1 VIVYLTK
8 RILQAIAVVILSSF
22 LVFGIM
28 HWLPGDPILMYMS
41 SDTYHSHTQAEI
53 DQLRHEYGLDR
64 PVVVQYV
71 DWLGHAVTGDFGK
84 SIIRG
89 TTVGAELKQ
98 ALPVT
103 LYYGVVAFI
112 FAHLI
117 GIPLG
122 IVCAIRRG
130 KWLDN
135 AITALANF
143 GMTIPVFWLGILL
156 IYLFVYK
163 LNWLPF
169 GGYTSPFANLGM
181 SLKQLILPAFCL
193 ALVPLAGSTRQT
205 RSAMLDIIHQDYVR
219 TAWAKGLRERTVVA
233 KHVIKNG
240 ILPVVTLSGMAIPM
254 VLGGSVLVE
263 NVFTIHGMGQLA
275 TEALFNKDYAVVQ
288 GVVLV
293 VAIIVV
299 FMNLIV
305 DVSYGYLDPRVR
317 VS

>member
-1 VIVYLTK
+1 MIAYLIK
-8 RILQAIAVVILSSF
+8 RILQAIAVVLLSSF

-28 HWLPGDPILMYMS
+28 HWLPGDPILMYMT
-41 SDTYHSHTQAEI
+41 SDVYHQHTQEEI
-53 DQLRHEYGLDR
+53 DAMRHEYGLDR

-71 DWLGHAVTGDFGK
+71 EWLGNVVKGDFGE

-89 TTVGAELKQ
+89 TAVGAELKQ
-98 ALPVT
+98 AIPVT

-122 IVCAIRRG
+122 ILCAIRRG

-135 AITALANF
+135 TLTALANF

-163 LNWLPF
+163 LNWLPI
-169 GGYTSPFANLGM
+169 GGYTSPFSDLGM
-181 SLKQLILPAFCL
+181 SLKQLVLPAFCL

-219 TAWAKGLRERTVVA
+219 TAWAKGLRERVVVTR
-233 KHVIKNG
+233 HVIKNG

-263 NVFTIHGMGQLA
+263 NVFNIRGMGQLA

-299 FMNLIV
+299 FMNLVV
-305 DVSYGYLDPRVR
+305 DISYGYLDPRVR